1 MALTDSA
8 TGMEALRTVEEG
20 LGTVGQ
26 EIRKVFHKV
35 PYHGAGAG
43 FALGL
48 GAAML
53 VGVAGWRLRASLPMV
68 AIKSS
73 LTANR

>member
-1 MALTDSA
+1 
-8 TGMEALRTVEEG
+8 MEALRTVEEG

-53 VGVAGWRLRASLPMV
+53 VGIARSAYRRGLLDR
-68 AIKSS
+68 
-73 LTANR
+73 